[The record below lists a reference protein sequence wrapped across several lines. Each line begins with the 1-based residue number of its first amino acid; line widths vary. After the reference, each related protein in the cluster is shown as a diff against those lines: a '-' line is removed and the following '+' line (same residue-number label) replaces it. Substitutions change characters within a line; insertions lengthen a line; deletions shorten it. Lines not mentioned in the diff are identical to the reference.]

1 MRTVISC
8 LTLILAF
15 VACKES
21 EQKSIKKQAQ
31 NQQQN
36 FVPKMGARF
45 FEYDGIDYYTSDY
58 DEFSILKLN
67 ENKDKSK
74 TDQLKF
80 DVVIGNFPKDIT
92 QTNFLKSMDKI
103 GYKKKIISQDKFSE
117 IDQLFVEKTV
127 AESGTYACIAIYRDI
142 LVFKKQEK
150 IVGIAK
156 ICFACHQHKIIG
168 TNKETDNFGQNGD
181 YKKLAILLN
190 Q

>member
-8 LTLILAF
+8 LTLILAL

-21 EQKSIKKQAQ
+21 EQKSIEKQAQ

-74 TDQLKF
+74 IDQLKF

-92 QTNFLKSMDKI
+92 QKI
-103 GYKKKIISQDKFSE
+103 S
-117 IDQLFVEKTV
+117 
-127 AESGTYACIAIYRDI
+127 
-142 LVFKKQEK
+142 
-150 IVGIAK
+150 
-156 ICFACHQHKIIG
+156 
-168 TNKETDNFGQNGD
+168 
-181 YKKLAILLN
+181 
-190 Q
+190 